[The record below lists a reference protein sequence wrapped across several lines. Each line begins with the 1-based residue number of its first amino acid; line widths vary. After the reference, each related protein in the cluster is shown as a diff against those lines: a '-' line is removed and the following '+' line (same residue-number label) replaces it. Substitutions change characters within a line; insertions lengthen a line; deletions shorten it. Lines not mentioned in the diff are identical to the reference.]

1 MTREEFKILFDEYFD
16 SIRSY
21 IYYRCGDAE
30 LATDIA
36 QEVFL
41 QVWEK
46 QFDTQGGK
54 IRSLLYK
61 IAGDLFISKL
71 RRKEIEKSYINTIEL
86 DYLTDSPEELTKLK
100 ELTDRY
106 ETALARLP
114 DKQRVVFLMSRNE
127 GLKYAEIA
135 DRLNI
140 SVKAVE
146 KRMNKTLA
154 FLREALD
161 YRK

>member
-1 MTREEFKILFDEYFD
+1 LTREEFKILFDEYFD